1 MNYKPVH
8 VNNKMLTSLGD
19 FLLQMQLDFSQKFK
33 SEILKLSETLKKQG
47 DFESVCVYGSLAK
60 KTWIPGLSDID
71 MIGYFSNDES
81 DHYRKLESYLIS
93 EFDGKFNSWPTKFT
107 ISFEGIKIDFNLEK
121 YSGSNALLTLFKSEI
136 FEKRKHGQEEL
147 IKELMKELEKDIK
160 DCQNKVKFPKKPSFI
175 IATTKY
181 VLDFLKRGKDGLQKR
196 KFTLICKFWGYSNPK
211 DVEFKSKSLVL
222 ECLAIYSYKKS
233 MKRQK
238 IESLQGLF
246 MEFLNNLVEFES
258 ESITAVFAEYFMDM
272 TDIKI
277 GTILNHRGPI
287 LTDPGNILNALEV
300 PWKSLR
306 GYAKNT
312 RERLNNPKINTLVLP
327 LFNS

>member
-1 MNYKPVH
+1 
-8 VNNKMLTSLGD
+8 
-19 FLLQMQLDFSQKFK
+19 
-33 SEILKLSETLKKQG
+33 
-47 DFESVCVYGSLAK
+47 
-60 KTWIPGLSDID
+60 
-71 MIGYFSNDES
+71 
-81 DHYRKLESYLIS
+81 
-93 EFDGKFNSWPTKFT
+93 
-107 ISFEGIKIDFNLEK
+107 LEK

-136 FEKRKHGQEEL
+136 FEESLPLQLRKHGQEEL

-160 DCQNKVKFPKKPSFI
+160 DCQTKVKFPKRPSFI

-181 VLDFLKRGKDGLQKR
+181 VLDFCKDDLLKR

-246 MEFLNNLVEFES
+246 MEFLNMLEFES

-272 TDIKI
+272 TANISKI
-277 GTILNHRGPI
+277 EIILDHRGPI

-312 RERLNNPKINTLVLP
+312 RERLNNPKINTLVIP
-327 LFNS
+327 LFNY